1 MNAGVEILLGRME
14 SHPEEFQW
22 DNGTARWSWVLR
34 MVHGEKGYAN
44 EPWGPDLSFLPDEEI
59 QTLRSKLHSIQG
71 EAFTRTVMRE
81 LLVDDE
87 GEKDPHTQ
95 VDARYIMG
103 GNGGSGVTLTPGQAR
118 EALRLHGAAQ
128 QTPKSAAQLMAKARA
143 LGIIFP

>member
-1 MNAGVEILLGRME
+1 ME

-34 MVHGEKGYAN
+34 MVSGEKGYAN

-59 QTLRSKLHSIQG
+59 QALRSKLHSIQG

-87 GEKDPHTQ
+87 VDKYPHKQ
-95 VDARYIMG
+95 VGAGYVA
-103 GNGGSGVTLTPGQAR
+103 SHQYGV
-118 EALRLHGAAQ
+118 AQ
-128 QTPKSAAQLMAKARA
+128 QNPKSAAQLLAKARA
-143 LGIIFP
+143 LGILPPQK